1 MKVNDLLLPLVA
13 LVLIAVSCEEK
24 GLYQAPRF
32 PKKENLS
39 FEPFSEDIVK
49 GNLSSFLVKD
59 NSIIISSYHPDG
71 YWVHCYDKKTGIQ
84 QGRAIP
90 IGRGPGEGMN
100 LRPAILNSQTETV
113 SFYDF
118 SMHKLLYLSLD
129 ELVDNGTSVAKEE
142 ELDIPL
148 NRAEQLVPM
157 EGGYLLCNYFIPFTK
172 QEEEGLGRYMFFD
185 ATGAL
190 DAEFSEWP
198 ELAENA
204 MRTIYSLPNVAFSED
219 VKHWVV
225 ATHYGAVMESFAYDK
240 NGITRDWIRY
250 FYPTDMEN
258 HFNDARNSESIS
270 GFSKWITMSE
280 DKIYA
285 VVDFDNTIK
294 QVTSEAFKKQGKI
307 SGTTIAIFD
316 RQKGKPLRLIETGVQ
331 LSGLAVDGDVL
342 YSFIER
348 EGKEYLAK
356 LVL

>member
-1 MKVNDLLLPLVA
+1 
-13 LVLIAVSCEEK
+13 
-24 GLYQAPRF
+24 
-32 PKKENLS
+32 
-39 FEPFSEDIVK
+39 
-49 GNLSSFLVKD
+49 
-59 NSIIISSYHPDG
+59 
-71 YWVHCYDKKTGIQ
+71 
-84 QGRAIP
+84 
-90 IGRGPGEGMN
+90 
-100 LRPAILNSQTETV
+100 
-113 SFYDF
+113 
-118 SMHKLLYLSLD
+118 
-129 ELVDNGTSVAKEE
+129 
-142 ELDIPL
+142 
-148 NRAEQLVPM
+148 M
-157 EGGYLLCNYFIPFTK
+157 E
-172 QEEEGLGRYMFFD
+172 
-185 ATGAL
+185 
-190 DAEFSEWP
+190 AEFSEWP

-316 RQKGKPLRLIETGVQ
+316 RKKGKPLRLIETGVQ